1 MNKSCC
7 SIWLKRSNAEL
18 GRITVGLLK
27 PSLEGLSKEPFIIY
41 THVVSGSAVIHT
53 SIASEEVSSED
64 EIINKIKM
72 IVSDYF

>member
-1 MNKSCC
+1 M
-7 SIWLKRSNAEL
+7 
-18 GRITVGLLK
+18 GLLK
-27 PSLEGLSKEPFIIY
+27 PSLEGLSKQPFIIY

-53 SIASEEVSSED
+53 SIASKEVSSED